1 MEKFDSDVMTGVND
15 LISDFC
21 FLRIWIPLRDRTK
34 LKAELINGL
43 CKIHNHK
50 FMKFKLI
57 MQRRDPIM
65 YL

>member
-43 CKIHNHK
+43 CKIHK
-50 FMKFKLI
+50 
-57 MQRRDPIM
+57 P
-65 YL
+65 